1 VSAADGLWRLF
12 GRESDAARDRDP
24 KQEAMRLWNADP
36 CGSDV
41 AAARED
47 AVAFF
52 RAVDADRYGTYAP
65 WLPAAAE
72 FDRHADENVLE
83 IGCGMGTDLASFFRG
98 GARVFAIDLTLGHLQ
113 LARRRLQLERSP
125 VRILRAD
132 AEQLPFASGS
142 IDTVYSFGVLH
153 HTPGTAQAIAE
164 IHRVLRP
171 GGRAIV
177 ALYHRHSV
185 FYWFYTLFVRGILHG
200 RLFADGYR
208 RLIADV
214 ERHEHTDALPL
225 VKVYS
230 RGDMRRL
237 FAGFGSTTLE
247 VHHLK
252 QEDFAYA
259 APVVRRLPQRWI
271 DVAAGL
277 WGWYIFAK
285 ATK

>member
-1 VSAADGLWRLF
+1 MSAAGGLWRLF
-12 GRESDAARDRDP
+12 ARASDGSRDP

-36 CGSDV
+36 CGGDV
-41 AAARED
+41 GPARED

-52 RAVDADRYGTYAP
+52 RAVDANRYGTYAP

-72 FDRHADENVLE
+72 FDRHRGESLLE
-83 IGCGMGTDLASFFRG
+83 IGCGMGTDLSRFFRG
-98 GARVFAIDLTLGHLQ
+98 GARVFAIDLTDGHLR
-113 LARRRLQLERSP
+113 LARRRLEVEGSAAR
-125 VRILRAD
+125 VLRAD
-132 AEQLPFASGS
+132 AEQLPFAN
-142 IDTVYSFGVLH
+142 DCFDAVYSFGVLH
-153 HTPGTAQAIAE
+153 HTPGTAQAIGE

-185 FYWFYTLFVRGILHG
+185 FYWFYTLLVRGLLHG
-200 RLFADGYR
+200 RLFTQGYD

-214 ERHEHTDALPL
+214 EKHEHTDALPL

-230 RGDMRRL
+230 RRDMRRL
-237 FAGFGSTTLE
+237 FARFASVTVE
-247 VHHLK
+247 IHHLK
-252 QEDFAYA
+252 PQDLAYA
-259 APVVRRLPQRWI
+259 APIARRIPPSWME
-271 DVAAGL
+271 AAASR

>member
-1 VSAADGLWRLF
+1 VNR
-12 GRESDAARDRDP
+12 AARARDP

-36 CGSDV
+36 CGDV
-41 AAARED
+41 GAGRED
-47 AVAFF
+47 AAAFF
-52 RAVDADRYGTYAP
+52 RAVDGNRYGAYAP

-72 FDRHADENVLE
+72 FDRHAGETLLE

-98 GARVFAIDLTLGHLQ
+98 GANVFAIDLTEGHLH
-113 LARRRLQLERSP
+113 LARRRLQIEGSP

-132 AEQLPFASGS
+132 AEQLPFANDSVDS
-142 IDTVYSFGVLH
+142 VYSFGVLH

-177 ALYHRHSV
+177 ALYHRNSV
-185 FYWFYTLFVRGILHG
+185 FYWFYTLLVRGVLHG

-208 RLIADV
+208 RLVADV

-225 VKVYS
+225 DKVYS
-230 RGDMRRL
+230 RRSMRRL
-237 FAGFGSTTLE
+237 FRQFTATSLE
-247 VHHLK
+247 VHHLQ

-259 APVVRRLPQRWI
+259 APLARRLPRRWL
-271 DVAAGL
+271 DAAASR

>member
-1 VSAADGLWRLF
+1 VSAAGGLRRRI
-12 GRESDAARDRDP
+12 GKQDDAPERDP

-36 CGSDV
+36 CGGDV
-41 AAARED
+41 GAARED
-47 AVAFF
+47 AASFF
-52 RAVDADRYGTYAP
+52 RAVDANRYGAYAP
-65 WLPAAAE
+65 WLPEAAE
-72 FDRHADENVLE
+72 FDRHRGESLLE
-83 IGCGMGTDLASFFRG
+83 IGCGMGTDLSSFFRG
-98 GARVFAIDLTLGHLQ
+98 GARVFAIDLTEGHLQ
-113 LARRRLQLERSP
+113 LARRRLLVEGSA
-125 VRILRAD
+125 VRVLRAD
-132 AEQLPFASGS
+132 AEQLPFASDS
-142 IDTVYSFGVLH
+142 FDAVYSFGVLH
-153 HTPGTAQAIAE
+153 HTPGTAQAVAE

-185 FYWFYTLFVRGILHG
+185 FYWFYTLFVRGVLHG
-200 RLFADGYR
+200 RLFVDGYR

-214 ERHEHTDALPL
+214 ERHEHSDALPL

-230 RGDMRRL
+230 RREMRRL
-237 FAGFGSTTLE
+237 FGRFTSTRLE

-259 APVVRRLPQRWI
+259 APIARRAPRAWM
-271 DVAAGL
+271 DAAASR